1 MKKPSKKQDV
11 FRASQKSFFLRSW
24 SALGQCPM
32 AVFIFF
38 SFFFI
43 FGRKWL
49 PEWSGKI
56 GRKLSF
62 QSPGPPKNAQ
72 KTHPRRNLDF
82 SLILVAVLVIFSR
95 FLTILDLFRAPFWRY
110 FHDFNSQNQ
119 PFGTKTV
126 QRRIRDATLI
136 RVAISI
142 VLILFQFLAAPA
154 SPMFADFVLSI
165 TLLQVTGVP
174 GVRRCR
180 SASTIMIF

>member
-1 MKKPSKKQDV
+1 MDALSLLSAP
-11 FRASQKSFFLRSW
+11 FCASR
-24 SALGQCPM
+24 
-32 AVFIFF
+32 
-38 SFFFI
+38 
-43 FGRKWL
+43 
-49 PEWSGKI
+49 
-56 GRKLSF
+56 
-62 QSPGPPKNAQ
+62 PPQNAP

-82 SLILVAVLVIFSR
+82 SLILGAVLVIFSR
-95 FLTILDLFRAPFWRY
+95 FLSILDPFRAPFWRY
-110 FHDFNSQNQ
+110 FHDFSSQNQ

-180 SASTIMIF
+180 SASTMIC